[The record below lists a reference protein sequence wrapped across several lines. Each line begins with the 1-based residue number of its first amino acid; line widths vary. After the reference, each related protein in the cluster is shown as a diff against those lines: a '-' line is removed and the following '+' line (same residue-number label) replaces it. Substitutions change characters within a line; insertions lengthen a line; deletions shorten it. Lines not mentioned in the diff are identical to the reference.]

1 MPKKPVIKYTN
12 RSFDTIKADLIE
24 HARRY
29 YPTIYD
35 DFSAPSIG
43 GMLFDSVSYVG
54 DMLSFYLDFQVNE
67 SVLETSSQYDNVRKL
82 ASQMGYNFYGRPSAF
97 GMVDIFIV
105 VPANTIG
112 TGPDTTYIPIMK
124 TGAQFSSENGE
135 VFKLLEDVDFN
146 LPNTPFVAAT
156 VDPATGKPLT
166 FAMKRTAQVKS
177 GNTFTR
183 TVEVESATRF
193 LRVEVGPSVINE
205 IVSVFDSE
213 GREYYQV
220 DNLTQEIVY
229 LNTTNPNAA
238 ADNVPQILKPHIAS
252 RRFIVEQ
259 DQQTTYLRFGYGS
272 DNELESN
279 GIISPSDK
287 VLKLTGKNHITDTGF
302 DPAKFLNTNKFGIAP
317 SNTTLTISYASNLT
331 AINNVS
337 VGSLNQFL
345 TAEFEFPNSTTQ
357 TGNEFFTVRQSVEVS
372 NPMPITQNSNYPTVD
387 EIKYRAYAQYSSQNR
402 TVTKTDYESF
412 AYQMPPSLGAVK
424 RVSIV
429 NDPSSTNKKMIMYV
443 VSENNTGNLVKTN
456 DTVKNNLRTWIN
468 KNKMISDKIE
478 IRDTKIINIGFN
490 FSFTV
495 EANYDYL
502 TVLSNVKGALADKYT
517 EKFYIGEPFYI
528 TEIYKTVNRIDGVID
543 TIYVEPLVFSG
554 GQYSALNVMV
564 DSLKSPDGTYLK
576 TPKNCILE
584 IKNFSDVVKG
594 TVVQ

>member
-12 RSFDTIKADLIE
+12 RSFDTIKADLVE
-24 HARRY
+24 HAKRY

-35 DFSAPSIG
+35 DFSTPSIG
-43 GMLFDSVSYVG
+43 GMLLDSVSYVG

-67 SVLETSSQYDNVRKL
+67 SILETSSQYDNVRRL

-97 GMVDIFIV
+97 GMVDIYII

-112 TGPDTTYIPIMK
+112 TGPNTTYIPIMK

-146 LPNTPFVAAT
+146 LPNTPFVPAT
-156 VDPATGKPLT
+156 VDGTSNKPLT

-183 TVEVESATRF
+183 TVEVGPATRF
-193 LRVEVGPSVINE
+193 LQVEVGPSVINE
-205 IVSVFDSE
+205 IISVFDSD

-220 DNLTQEIVY
+220 DNLTQEIIY
-229 LNTTNPNAA
+229 LNTTNPNATS
-238 ADNVPQILKPHIAS
+238 DNVPQILKPHIAS
-252 RRFIVEQ
+252 RRFIMEQ
-259 DQQTTYLRFGYGS
+259 NEETTYLRFGYGS
-272 DNELESN
+272 DNELETN
-279 GIISPSDK
+279 GIVSPSDK
-287 VLKLTGKNHITDTGF
+287 ILKLTGKNHITDTGF
-302 DPAKFLNTNKFGIAP
+302 DPGKFLNTNKFGVAP
-317 SNTTLTISYASNLT
+317 ANTTLTITYSSNLT
-331 AINNVS
+331 AINNLA
-337 VGSLNQFL
+337 VGSLNNFL
-345 TAEFEFPNSTTQ
+345 EAEFEFPNSTTQ
-357 TGNEFFTVRQSVEVS
+357 SGADFFTVRQSVEVS
-372 NPMPITQNSNYPTVD
+372 NPMAITQNSNYPTIE
-387 EIKYRAYAQYSSQNR
+387 EIKYRAYAKYSSQNR

-412 AYQMPPSLGAVK
+412 AYQMPPSLGSIK

-429 NDPSSTNKKMIMYV
+429 NDPSATNKKMIMYV
-443 VSENNTGNLVKTN
+443 ISENNSGDLVKTN

-502 TVLSNVKGALADKYT
+502 TVLANVKGALADKFS
-517 EKFYIGEPFYI
+517 EKLYIGESFYI
-528 TEIYKTVNRIDGVID
+528 TEIYKIVNRIDGVID

-554 GQYSALNVMV
+554 GQYSPVNVMV

-594 TVVQ
+594 TVIQ

>member
-24 HARRY
+24 HAKRY

-43 GMLFDSVSYVG
+43 GMLLDSVSYVG

-97 GMVDIFIV
+97 GMVDIFII

-146 LPNTPFVAAT
+146 LPNTPFVTAT
-156 VDPATGKPLT
+156 TDPATGKPLT

-183 TVEVESATRF
+183 TVEVGPATRF
-193 LRVEVGPSVINE
+193 LRIEVGPSVINE

-220 DNLTQEIVY
+220 ENLTQEVVY

-252 RRFIVEQ
+252 RRFVLEQ
-259 DQQTTYLRFGYGS
+259 DQETTYLRFGYGS

-287 VLKLTGKNHITDTGF
+287 ILKLTGKNHITDTGF

-331 AINNVS
+331 PINNVG
-337 VGSLNQFL
+337 VGALNQFL
-345 TAEFEFPNSTTQ
+345 TGEFEFPNSTTQ
-357 TGNEFFTVRQSVEVS
+357 TGAQFFTVRQSVEVS
-372 NPMPITQNSNYPTVD
+372 NPMPITQNSNYPTTE

-412 AYQMPPSLGAVK
+412 AYQMPPSLGSIK

-429 NDPSSTNKKMIMYV
+429 NDPSATNKKMIMYV
-443 VSENNTGNLVKTN
+443 ISENNAGNLVKTN

-490 FSFTV
+490 FTFTV

-502 TVLSNVKGALADKYT
+502 TVLANVKSALADKYS

-528 TEIYKTVNRIDGVID
+528 TEVYKTINRIDGVID

-554 GQYSALNVMV
+554 GQYSPVNVMV